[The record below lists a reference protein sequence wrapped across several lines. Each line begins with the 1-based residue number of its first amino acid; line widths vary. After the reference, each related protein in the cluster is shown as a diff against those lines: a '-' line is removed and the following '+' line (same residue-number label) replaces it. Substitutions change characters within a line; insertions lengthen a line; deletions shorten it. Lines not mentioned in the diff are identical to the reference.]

1 MRSGGKGF
9 EDVDVV
15 PSNSVSSGER
25 VVSRCG
31 HDSVKGIV
39 IGVVESVAA
48 FFNTF

>member
-25 VVSRCG
+25 VVGRG
-31 HDSVKGIV
+31 GLDSV
-39 IGVVESVAA
+39 
-48 FFNTF
+48 